1 MSTENGREYFP
12 LSLSQQNILGLER
25 ALSGTSVNNIST
37 TVKIRGRLDF
47 AVLAKSINAVI
58 ESDSTLRTRLT
69 NTPDGVMQYRVPF
82 EKEDFPIYDFTNT
95 SAEGIGNWECAVTR
109 EAIFN
114 EDSPLYRFVLFRAS
128 EDVGGILVKL
138 HHIIA
143 DGWSQIMLC
152 NKIAKL
158 YLELLSGNEEASVE
172 VSPDYK
178 LHIQEENDYLA
189 SSAYKKDERYW
200 RRMVESA
207 GEPSCLKSVSG
218 STVSPVGKRLSFDLP
233 QVINHAIFSY
243 CQEKRVAPF
252 AVFYMALAIYFKRNG
267 GDDHFTLGVPIF
279 NRTSHTFKQSTGMFV
294 TTLPFFN
301 EISDEWTLNE
311 FNDDLMEKWFELL
324 RHQRYPFAEICNLA
338 GNEGRL
344 FNIALSYQDS
354 KMFESRDASVMLSG
368 RWHYSGYQAEQLTIH
383 LTNLKNHQQY
393 AVDYDFLAQFF
404 TDEDIAV
411 LHRGICHILVEAL
424 GDPDKPIHK
433 LNVLSL
439 EEKEKVLYTFN
450 DTDKY
455 LEDISVFESLIK
467 TSRRYLNRVALI
479 HRGERVT
486 YGALLHRAAQFA
498 EAMGEST
505 DREDALV
512 AILLPRG
519 AELFAAMV
527 GAVQQ
532 DCPYM
537 LLSDSLPA
545 ERVKTILEKSR
556 ATVLVTDKAGKRR
569 LGGITLDVV
578 CVEDADEC
586 YGIPMRKCPEC
597 NCSARDRLAY
607 VVYTSGSTGEPKGV
621 EITQRNLLNLSQE
634 MADVYG
640 QGAVLSVCNVGFD
653 AFMLESMVAL
663 LNGRTIVLP
672 EDSELESAER
682 LASLI
687 NGYAVGFISLTP
699 SRLAAFLRVD
709 AFKNVMWRMES
720 IVCGGEAFPHELLK
734 KLKECTMARIYNQYG
749 PSETTVAVSMK
760 ELSHADKI
768 TVGSPMGNCKMYVLD
783 KHMNPLPI
791 GGNGRL
797 YVGGECVGRGY
808 RNRPDLTSASF
819 KPNPFVHEDTVYD
832 TGDLASWT
840 PSGEIVLTGRADRQ
854 IKLRGL
860 RIELQEISS
869 CIESH
874 PAVISAHAAVRVIN
888 GQQVLG
894 VYYVSDSEIDE
905 GELIAHA
912 TTYLPGY
919 MIPSFL
925 LPVDSFPFTPNGK
938 IDENALPM
946 PCLSDDDSV
955 VTPSGE
961 KVLAVFRK
969 VLRCEELETSHDY
982 FLAGGN
988 SLNAMETIIEI
999 EKEFGRRLRV
1009 ADLYVYRTAAKL
1021 GAFLDGVSGRS
1032 SASKNMPPQPAI
1044 KKAEAKERYPLTPLQ
1059 QGMYVQ
1065 SVLSPDSLSYNM
1077 PGALRGKGEIDP
1089 SSVEKAF
1096 RALIAGD
1103 PIFRTEFVN
1112 DGGGVTACVRES
1124 VPFDIE
1130 TIDAE
1135 TIDEA
1140 SEKFLRPF
1148 DLAHAP
1154 LIRAAVWNSPDG
1166 DGYLFVDSHHII
1178 GDGLTTPVMLRRLN
1192 RALAG
1197 KDVTAAWNFYD
1208 YIESGDIKGSRGEL
1222 DFWLK
1227 TLEELPEPAILPAD
1241 RERQARFDF
1250 RGDQLSVRFTEDE
1263 SHKIAEFCRESGDT
1277 EFGLFLGA
1285 FGLVISSLTG
1295 KNDVVI
1301 GAPVSGR
1308 RLEETTSICG
1318 PFINTLPLRLR
1329 RTDDMTVG
1337 QWLERARHAV
1347 VGMIDHQRTSL
1358 EEIISEM
1365 KLPRGEQNALY
1376 RVMLTQSPVSEDL
1389 FSLGERKMTYVP
1401 VSTGS
1406 VKMDLILELS
1416 GDASGYKMN
1425 FSYASSLFERET
1437 VALWSRY
1444 VKQAV
1449 LCLAKGDGARLNDL
1463 DLLSPEDRERL
1474 VDDVNYSVTP
1484 FVNRPVHRILH
1495 GVAKRKENDTA
1506 VIFHDRE
1513 YTFGEL
1519 EGRASF
1525 IADHLEAMGVSGGV
1539 VAICMPRSFEMIA
1552 AMYGVLKSG
1561 CAYTFIKDS
1570 FPEARLRYMLETSG
1584 ARCVIVG
1591 DGMTLGEGVVEGL
1604 DCPVLNLPE
1613 GVSVDARGE
1622 STTDSIVN
1630 ILFTSGSTGRPK
1642 GVMLRHRSVANLYGQ
1657 MKTLLEDVPGRVLC
1671 STNCVFDCFIVETV
1685 IALALGRCVV
1695 MADDEEMMLPWKLAA
1710 LVEKYET
1717 SVFEMTPTRLRMCL
1731 DNEDFRRAAH
1741 HIGIVLLG
1749 GEAVSRALVEDF
1761 CSCSDGRLMNM
1772 YGPTEAT
1779 VFTTMCQLFPGEH
1792 VTIGRP
1798 LQNTRTYVLDKDLK
1812 PVLPTACG
1820 EMYIAGECLS
1830 AGYASAPDQTAES
1843 FADDIVFAGERM
1855 YKSGDIV
1862 RLRADGRYDY
1872 IGRADEQVKL
1882 NGQRVELTEIN
1893 GAMTAI
1899 DTVLHAATVGVRN
1912 GGFMSLCAFYVST
1925 GDITPAMV
1933 TEKLRATLP
1942 PYMVPAKI
1950 VRLDEMPMTATNKT
1964 DMMALRKLAESSD
1977 EVSTEASTEISTEPS
1992 TEASTLSVDVEPVT
2006 EADAIVD
2013 EAVAEPTISREMPE
2027 KIDVSYVLSV
2037 WNRVLDKKVD
2047 DVDVSFFDLGGS
2059 SMAALNVL
2067 GHYYNDKLEMSLSD
2081 FYENPTARAQAMK
2094 LGGGRPSIPPSG
2106 GSSDD
2111 ENGGE
2116 DDGESDCDSAQST
2129 EETSD
2134 VPEAVEVTEAT
2145 EEITSE
2151 DSSADLYADE
2161 NSGDILVSGATGF
2174 FGAHLVAALVENGT
2188 RRVICLVRDKKGQK
2202 LRERFEWY
2210 FGKERAERILS
2221 QTETVRGDVGEPYL
2235 GMTDEALLFL
2245 ASRIGAIYHC
2255 AADVRHYSANE
2266 DDHMKVNVEGTREM
2280 LTLAGL
2286 SGAKF
2291 YHMSTCSVGGDELVD
2306 GGSAEFTESDFD
2318 IGQVWDKNVYVKSK
2332 FLAEKAVFEEM
2343 QKGVDAKIFRLG
2355 RLVGRESDGKFQPNA
2370 DTNMFYLIVK
2380 SLAEVGALPE
2390 DVAGIPWDVMPVDMA
2405 AEQTLKLSRTDGKVF
2420 HIMNPEPPTL
2430 GEVFCALDDSFRILP
2445 SEEFV
2450 SLYEEKAPGMNM
2462 AQDALLRNYIVSSG
2476 RNAGVNITC
2485 KQTVQALDKIGYNKK
2500 IRSLKVV
2507 MSGFRESDKA

>member
-25 ALSGTSVNNIST
+25 SLSGTSVNNIST

-47 AVLAKSINAVI
+47 AVLEKSINAII
-58 ESDSTLRTRLT
+58 ESDSTLRTRLCS
-69 NTPDGVMQYRVPF
+69 TPEGVMQYRVPF
-82 EKEDFPIYDFTNT
+82 EKEDIPVYDFTNT
-95 SAEGIGNWECAVTR
+95 SADGIENWECAVTR
-109 EAIFN
+109 EAIFA
-114 EDSPLYRFVLFRAS
+114 EDAPLYRFVLFRAS

-158 YLELLSGNEEASVE
+158 YLELLSGNDGASVE
-172 VSPDYK
+172 ISPDYR

-189 SSAYKKDERYW
+189 SPAYKKDERYW
-200 RRMVESA
+200 RRMVASS
-207 GEPSCLKSVSG
+207 GEPSCLKSVTG
-218 STVSPVGKRLSFDLP
+218 ATVSPVGKRLSFDLP

-267 GDDHFTLGVPIF
+267 GDDRFTVGVPIF

-301 EISDEWTLNE
+301 ELCDEWTLNE
-311 FNDDLMEKWFELL
+311 FNDDLAEKWFELL
-324 RHQRYPFAEICNLA
+324 KHQRYPFAEICNLA
-338 GNEGRL
+338 GNDGRL

-354 KMFESRDASVMLSG
+354 KMYESRDASVMLNG
-368 RWHYSGYQAEQLTIH
+368 RWHYCGYQAEQLTIH

-404 TDEDIAV
+404 TEEEITA

-439 EEKEKVLYTFN
+439 EEKEKVLYSFN
-450 DTDKY
+450 DTDRY
-455 LEDISVFESLIK
+455 LEDVSVFEALIK

-498 EAMGEST
+498 EAMGEEAE
-505 DREDALV
+505 REDALA
-512 AILLPRG
+512 AILLPRS

-537 LLSDSLPA
+537 LLSDTLPA
-545 ERVKTILEKSR
+545 ERIKTILEKSK
-556 ATVLVTDKAGKRR
+556 ATVLITDKEGKRR
-569 LGGITLDVV
+569 LSGVSVPTV
-578 CVEDADEC
+578 CTEDADEC

-597 NCSARDRLAY
+597 GCSTGDRLAY

-634 MADVYG
+634 MTDVYG

-709 AFKNVMWRMES
+709 AFKNVMWRLES

-797 YVGGECVGRGY
+797 FVGGKCVGRGY
-808 RNRPDLTSASF
+808 RNRPDLTAASF
-819 KPNPFVHEDTVYD
+819 KPNPFIHEDTVYD
-832 TGDLASWT
+832 TGDVASWT
-840 PSGEIVLTGRADRQ
+840 PTGEIVLSGRADRQ

-860 RIELQEISS
+860 RIELQEVSS

-874 PAVISAHAAVRVIN
+874 PDVAAAHAAVRVIN

-894 VYYVSDSEIDE
+894 VYYVAERDVDDSE
-905 GELIAHA
+905 LISYAA
-912 TTYLPGY
+912 TYLPGY

-925 LPVDSFPFTPNGK
+925 LRVDSFPFTANGK

-946 PCLSDDDSV
+946 PALSDAGDDM
-955 VTPSGE
+955 TPSGE
-961 KVLAVFRK
+961 KVLEIFKK
-969 VLRCEELETSHDY
+969 VLRCDELEASHDY

-988 SLNAMETIIEI
+988 SLNAMETLIDL
-999 EKEFGRRLRV
+999 EKAFGRRLRV

-1021 GAFLDGVSGRS
+1021 GAFLDGVSGSRIS
-1032 SASKNMPPQPAI
+1032 VDKSPVRPTL
-1044 KKAEAKERYPLTPLQ
+1044 KKAEKRERYPLTPLQ

-1077 PGALRGKGEIDP
+1077 PGALKTRGKI
-1089 SSVEKAF
+1089 EKTDIENAF
-1096 RALIAGD
+1096 RSLIAGD
-1103 PIFRTEFVN
+1103 PIFRTEFVSE
-1112 DGGGVTACVRES
+1112 GGAVSALVRDH
-1124 VPFDIE
+1124 VDFDVEVIE
-1130 TIDAE
+1130 AE
-1135 TIDEA
+1135 TQAEA
-1140 SEKFLRPF
+1140 EKRFMRPF
-1148 DLAHAP
+1148 DLSRAP
-1154 LIRAAVWNSPDG
+1154 LIRAALWNSSDG
-1166 DGYLFVDSHHII
+1166 DVYLFVDSHHII

-1197 KDVTAAWNFYD
+1197 KNVTAAWNFYD
-1208 YIESGDIKGSRGEL
+1208 YLESGDLKGSRDEL

-1227 TLEELPEPAILPAD
+1227 TLSSLPEPAVLPAD
-1241 RERQARFDF
+1241 NERQARFDF
-1250 RGDQLSVRFTEDE
+1250 RGSELSLCFNEDE
-1263 SHKIAEFCRESGDT
+1263 SRRISEFCRNSGDT
-1277 EFGLFLGA
+1277 EYGVFLAA
-1285 FGLVISSLTG
+1285 FALVVSLLSG
-1295 KNDVVI
+1295 KNDVII

-1308 RLEETTSICG
+1308 RLEESASICG
-1318 PFINTLPLRLR
+1318 PFINTLPLRMCR
-1329 RTDDMTVG
+1329 SEDMTVG

-1389 FSLGERKMTYVP
+1389 FTLGDCKMTYVP

-1416 GDASGYKMN
+1416 GDADSCYKMN
-1425 FSYASSLFERET
+1425 FSYASSVFERET

-1444 VKQAV
+1444 VKNAV
-1449 LCLAKGDGARLNDL
+1449 LLMTGGDGTRLSEL
-1463 DLLSPEDRERL
+1463 DLLSAEDRERL
-1474 VDDVNYSVTP
+1474 IDEVNYKVTP
-1484 FVNRPVHRILH
+1484 FVNRPVHRMLH
-1495 GVAKRKENDTA
+1495 STAKKKENETA

-1519 EGRASF
+1519 EARASF
-1525 IADHLEAMGVSGGV
+1525 IADYIEKSGIGDGA

-1552 AMYGVLKSG
+1552 VMYGVLKAG
-1561 CAYTFIKDS
+1561 CAYTFLKES
-1570 FPEARLRYMLETSG
+1570 FPPARLRYMLEASK
-1584 ARCVIVG
+1584 ARLVIVG
-1591 DGMTLGEGVVEGL
+1591 EGITLDGSAVEGL
-1604 DCPVLNLPE
+1604 DCPVVTVPD
-1613 GVSVDARGE
+1613 GVSVDSRGE
-1622 STTDSIVN
+1622 TPADGIAN

-1642 GVMLRHRSVANLYGQ
+1642 GVMLKHRSVANLCGQ

-1731 DNEDFRRAAH
+1731 DNEDFRRAAR

-1749 GEAVSRALVEDF
+1749 GEAVSRTLVEDF

-1779 VFTTMCQLFPGEH
+1779 VFTTMCQLLPGEH

-1798 LQNTRTYVLDKDLK
+1798 LQNTRTYVLDDGGR

-1830 AGYASAPDQTAES
+1830 EGYASAPDQTAES
-1843 FADDIVFAGERM
+1843 FADDIVYAGERM

-1872 IGRADEQVKL
+1872 IGRADEQIKL

-1893 GAMTAI
+1893 GAMSAI
-1899 DTVLHAATVGVRN
+1899 ETVLHAATVGVRRD
-1912 GGFMSLCAFYVST
+1912 GFMSLCAFYVST
-1925 GDITPAMV
+1925 GDISPAEI
-1933 TEKLRATLP
+1933 TERLRLTLP

-1950 VRLDEMPMTATNKT
+1950 VRLDAMPMTPTGKF
-1964 DMMALRKLAESSD
+1964 DMMALRSLAESSD
-1977 EVSTEASTEISTEPS
+1977 EPAQVSNPAQDAAVHGETAESA
-1992 TEASTLSVDVEPVT
+1992 APVK
-2006 EADAIVD
+2006 AD
-2013 EAVAEPTISREMPE
+2013 EQ
-2027 KIDVSYVLSV
+2027 YVLSV
-2037 WNRVLDKKVD
+2037 WNRVLDTKTD
-2047 DVDVSFFDLGGS
+2047 DADVSFFDLGGS

-2081 FYENPTARAQAMK
+2081 FYENPTARAQALK
-2094 LGGGRPSIPPSG
+2094 LGGGRPATPPDG
-2106 GSSDD
+2106 GAPDGKGD
-2111 ENGGE
+2111 GE
-2116 DDGESDCDSAQST
+2116 DDGEDHCEDAAR
-2129 EETSD
+2129 EAAD
-2134 VPEAVEVTEAT
+2134 PEAYDDADGSCEAVQGAVYSDAYDGNEDGDVLVT
-2145 EEITSE
+2145 
-2151 DSSADLYADE
+2151 
-2161 NSGDILVSGATGF
+2161 GATGF
-2174 FGAHLVAALVENGT
+2174 FGAHLTAYLVEHDS
-2188 RRVICLVRDKKGQK
+2188 RRVICLVRDGSGKR

-2210 FGKERAERILS
+2210 FGKERADALLDRV
-2221 QTETVRGDVGEPYL
+2221 ETVCGDVSEPYL

-2245 ASRIGAIYHC
+2245 SSRIGYIYHC
-2255 AADVRHYSANE
+2255 AADVRHYSPNE
-2266 DDHMKVNVEGTREM
+2266 EGHMKVNVNGTREM
-2280 LTLAGL
+2280 LSLAKH

-2291 YHMSTCSVGGDELVD
+2291 YHMSTCSVGGDVLRD
-2306 GGSAEFTESDFD
+2306 GGAAEFTESDLD

-2332 FLAEKAVFEEM
+2332 FLAERAVEEEM
-2343 QKGVDAKIFRLG
+2343 KNGVDAKIFRLG
-2355 RLVGRESDGKFQPNA
+2355 RLVGRETDGRFQPNA
-2370 DTNMFYLIVK
+2370 YTNMFYLIIQ
-2380 SLAEVGALPE
+2380 SLAALGAVPE
-2390 DVAGIPWDVMPVDMA
+2390 DAANVPWDVMPVDMA
-2405 AEQTLKLSRTDGKVF
+2405 AEQVVLLSRTDGKVF
-2420 HIMNPEPPTL
+2420 HIMNPDPPTL
-2430 GEVFCALDDSFRILP
+2430 GQVFCAVDDSFKVVS
-2445 SEEFV
+2445 SEEFA
-2450 SLYEEKAPGMNM
+2450 KAYGAKSSRMGT
-2462 AQDALLRNYIVSSG
+2462 AKDALLKSYILSAPA
-2476 RNAGVNITC
+2476 AGDGVTVTC
-2485 KQTVQALDKIGYNKK
+2485 KQTQQALEKLGYSRK
-2500 IRSLKVV
+2500 IRSLKTV
-2507 MSGFRESDKA
+2507 MSGFGKEK